1 MKNKPMLKE
10 NMPQFGSSRISIDA
24 IFGRK
29 QYYTGWC
36 YTTPAIRCKKDQ
48 EVTVQIDLLTPVTP
62 FSSGSQ
68 ADNWEHNNCPGCK
81 KREKC
86 ALMDRI
92 NLAYLGD
99 GTIPFKTAKRIGY
112 ESISVQKNGIFVE
125 LEDCNEY
132 EE

>member
-1 MKNKPMLKE
+1 MLKE
-10 NMPQFGSSRISIDA
+10 NMPQFGSSRISVND
-24 IFGRK
+24 IFEDK

-36 YTTPAIRCKKDQ
+36 YTAPPIRCKKDQ

-68 ADNWEHNNCPGCK
+68 ADNWEYNNCTGCK
-81 KREKC
+81 KLGKC
-86 ALMDRI
+86 ALMTRI
-92 NLAYLGD
+92 NLAYVDD

-112 ESISVQKNGIFVE
+112 ESISVQKNGIFVR
-125 LEDCNEY
+125 LGDCNEF